1 MFNQTIVREGIRYGV
16 ISGLVCFAMVALLY
30 FLGYNPFGELGRLTY
45 LPIPLFIFLAI
56 RNYKKYNNGELS
68 FGKGLRLGLAVS
80 FYTALC
86 AGMLIFIFIYL
97 VGPEIIQQH
106 VAEMRALLEETREE
120 QIKLLGQKMYD
131 EGYKALDSISPSM
144 LAADDFVRRIFA
156 GGVFSLVAAVF
167 FRK

>member
-16 ISGLVCFAMVALLY
+16 LCGIACFALVALIY

-45 LPIPLFIFLAI
+45 LPIPVFIFLGI
-56 RNYKKYNNGELS
+56 RNYKKYNDSELS
-68 FGKGLRLGLAVS
+68 FGKGIRLGLAVS

-86 AGMLIFIFIYL
+86 AAMLVFIFIFL

-106 VAEMRALLEETREE
+106 VAEMKALLEETREE
-120 QIKLLGQKMYD
+120 QIKLLGQQMYE
-131 EGYKALDSISPSM
+131 EGFKALDSVSPSM

-156 GGVFSLVAAVF
+156 GGIFSLVAAVF